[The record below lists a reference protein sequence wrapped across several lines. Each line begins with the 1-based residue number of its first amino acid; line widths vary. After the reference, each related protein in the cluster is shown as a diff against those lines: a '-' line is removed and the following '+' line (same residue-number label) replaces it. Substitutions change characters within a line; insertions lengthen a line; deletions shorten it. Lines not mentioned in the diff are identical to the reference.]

1 MLDVYWGQ
9 NFHTTWLHFIGDLHY
24 VNTIMDFG
32 KISFKAQKS
41 PYSQNDAKTHGP
53 KLMAI

>member
-32 KISFKAQKS
+32 KISFEAQKS